1 SGSHRRTR
9 WSSPSSR
16 RPVTSAR
23 CASPPL
29 HADHWTSGRDRCP
42 TSPRSK
48 PVFLAVVGGL
58 SIGAAILT
66 LFFSLGR
73 RPSALDVTAAP
84 AVESPEFLASV
95 TGIAGS
101 PLREGGTVELL
112 NNGDAFF
119 PALLRDIAQAK
130 KTINF
135 EVFIW

>member
-1 SGSHRRTR
+1 
-9 WSSPSSR
+9 
-16 RPVTSAR
+16 
-23 CASPPL
+23 L
-29 HADHWTSGRDRCP
+29 
-42 TSPRSK
+42 
-48 PVFLAVVGGL
+48 VFLAVVGGL

-119 PALLRDIAQAK
+119 PAFLKDIAAAK
-130 KTINF
+130 KSINI
-135 EVFIW
+135 ELFIWEEGKASDMVFPALIERARAGVQVRLLL

>member
-1 SGSHRRTR
+1 MGDKPKKERRHPR
-9 WSSPSSR
+9 WMI
-16 RPVTSAR
+16 
-23 CASPPL
+23 
-29 HADHWTSGRDRCP
+29 
-42 TSPRSK
+42 
-48 PVFLAVVGGL
+48 FLAVVGAL

-84 AVESPEFLASV
+84 AVESAEFLASV

-135 EVFIW
+135 EVFIWEAGKASDMVFPALIERAK